1 MKEAS
6 GNVASSSFLRDLYK
20 YMTKTAVGGK
30 FLISFSS
37 SISVRGSDRV
47 RESGLITGLGPK
59 LDSGHA
65 VTYLQYAD
73 DTVIFIQADPDQ
85 AGAFKW
91 NGCFSLG
98 LSALSGMKM
107 FYAKSSLVPINV
119 NSGVSY

>member
-1 MKEAS
+1 
-6 GNVASSSFLRDLYK
+6 
-20 YMTKTAVGGK
+20 
-30 FLISFSS
+30 
-37 SISVRGSDRV
+37 
-47 RESGLITGLGPK
+47 LITGLGPK

-91 NGCFSLG
+91 MLLG

-107 FYAKSSLVPINV
+107 FYAKSSNVPINV